1 MNESLLRMPL
11 PAPGAH
17 DAAAPGAAPPDPQL
31 HPHPYWT
38 CVDILRSHR
47 LFIALA
53 TCLFALLGYLATR
66 LAAPE
71 YQASMLVQVDE
82 AAAPTD
88 RLLGETPSPADV
100 RAATAPEI
108 EVMRSRF
115 VVAHAV
121 DSLNLFIEAGPRY
134 LPLAGRWLA
143 ARSDTLSEPF
153 LPDLAG
159 YVWGAERVTVARF
172 EVPATMF
179 GSAFELR
186 TGKDRAYLLVNRDAG
201 LRLAGRV
208 GEAARWRTPH
218 GEIALTVS
226 DLRAR
231 PGARFQLRR
240 FARLDSIEHL
250 QRDLDIAEQG
260 KQSGVI
266 RVGLKGE
273 DPERLALILDEIG
286 RQYLRQNEERRSAGA
301 GRALAFVEQQLPGL
315 KQAVESAESSHNRM
329 RNRLGSVDLGEEART
344 LLQQAGAAQARLLD
358 LQQRRTE
365 LSSRYAADHPLM
377 VAANE
382 QIEAVERD
390 MALLNARTRRLP
402 QVEQDIVRLA
412 RDVKV
417 STEVYTA
424 ALASAQQLRLSAA
437 NRVGNARLLD
447 RAEVPASPIPPRT
460 ALITGAAAALGL
472 VLATLAAGMRQRWQW
487 RVRAPAELVQ
497 RLGLTV
503 AAVLP
508 HSAAQRALAG
518 ASASSSVP
526 PSAPATAPLPTLLH
540 LVRPDDGAVEGL
552 RRLRPLLHRTLAG
565 ADNRVVLVTGPGAG
579 TGKSFVAANLA
590 AVLGAAGKR
599 VLLVD
604 ADLRTGRLQRAFGC
618 APGPGLAEYLAGAAA
633 LPDIL
638 RTQVLPHVDL
648 VAAGTPPS
656 DPAELLAG
664 DAMRALL
671 HSLAPAYD
679 CVLIDTAPVLAASD
693 ALALAALAAV
703 TLNVVRSGV
712 TTAAETDES
721 MRQLRMAGAQVA
733 GVILNGWR
741 PRTWGDSGGRA
752 AGPARAMRALHA

>member
-1 MNESLLRMPL
+1 MNDSLLRVPP
-11 PAPGAH
+11 PAPAAH
-17 DAAAPGAAPPDPQL
+17 EAAAPGVPPPDP
-31 HPHPYWT
+31 HPHPLPYWT
-38 CVDILRSHR
+38 CIDILRSHT
-47 LFIALA
+47 LFLVLA
-53 TCLFALLGYLATR
+53 TCLFALLGYLSTR

-82 AAAPTD
+82 APAPTD

-100 RAATAPEI
+100 RTATAPEI

-115 VVAHAV
+115 VVARAV
-121 DSLNLFIEAGPRY
+121 DSLNLFIEVRPRY

-143 ARSDTLSEPF
+143 ARNGKLSEPL
-153 LPDLAG
+153 LPELAG
-159 YVWGAERVTVARF
+159 YVWGAERATVTRF
-172 EVPATMF
+172 EVPAALF
-179 GSAFELR
+179 GRAFELR
-186 TGKDRAYLLVNRDAG
+186 AGKGRDYLLVNVDAG

-208 GEAARWRTPH
+208 GAAARWSTPH
-218 GEIALTVS
+218 GEIALTVA

-231 PGARFQLRR
+231 PGARFLLRR
-240 FARLDSIEHL
+240 FARLDSIERL

-273 DPERLALILDEIG
+273 DPARLALVLDEIG

-301 GRALAFVEQQLPGL
+301 GRGLAFVEQQLPAL
-315 KQAVESAESSHNRM
+315 KQAVENAESSYNRM
-329 RNRLGSVDLGEEART
+329 RNRLGSVDLGEEARS

-358 LQQRRTE
+358 LEQKRTE

-377 VAANE
+377 MAANE
-382 QIEAVERD
+382 QIEALKRD

-437 NRVGNARLLD
+437 NRIGNARLLD
-447 RAEVPASPIPPRT
+447 PAEVPASPLPQRT
-460 ALITGAAAALGL
+460 ALATGAAAALGL

-487 RVRAPAELVQ
+487 RVRAPSELER

-518 ASASSSVP
+518 APVP
-526 PSAPATAPLPTLLH
+526 SSAPSSGPLPALLQ
-540 LVRPDDGAVEGL
+540 LARPDDAAVEGL

-565 ADNRVVLVTGPGAG
+565 GDNRVVLLTGPDAG
-579 TGKSFVAANLA
+579 TGTSFVAANLA

-604 ADLRTGRLQRAFGC
+604 ADLRTGRLQRAVGG

-633 LPDIL
+633 LPDIV
-638 RTQVLPHVDL
+638 RPQVLPHVDL
-648 VAAGTPPS
+648 VAAGAPPP
-656 DPAELLAG
+656 DPAELLEG
-664 DAMRALL
+664 EAMRALL

-679 CVLIDTAPVLAASD
+679 CVLIDSAPALAAPD
-693 ALALAALAAV
+693 ALALAPLAAV

-712 TTAAETDES
+712 TTAAEIDES
-721 MRQLRMAGAQVA
+721 MRQLRLAGAQLA

-741 PRTWGDSGGRA
+741 PRTWGAWSAGGGSA
-752 AGPARAMRALHA
+752 ARDPARGIRALHA